1 VPNQAEVSRVRRF
14 AASAA
19 FASVSGA
26 MAYAA
31 FESWRG
37 GWGDWH
43 MWALAGLLG
52 VAAVGLSRRSL
63 LVQALSRGMAWL
75 AFAPLAIVTF
85 YAVLHGSIE
94 PEVAALTATS
104 GAALLLGRPMLHTK
118 EARAEFSPVR
128 FRRWLLSG
136 TTAAAAAGITTS
148 AFALEAF
155 ERGHLAAS
163 AGLGLFATA
172 LAGSAFGVLR
182 MRAWGILL
190 GGLTSLLALGGA
202 LVSHSEASL
211 AWLMAALPG
220 LLLMTPVLASKLGS
234 DKAQVTSPA
243 NLRVAEA
250 AEASQTRIRVDIDED
265 LAAVEEPLPPK
276 AVARVSG

>member
-1 VPNQAEVSRVRRF
+1 MPNQAEVSRARRF
-14 AASAA
+14 AASAS
-19 FASVSGA
+19 FATVSGA

-31 FESWRG
+31 FQSWRG

-52 VAAVGLSRRSL
+52 VAAVGLSRKSL
-63 LVQALSRGMAWL
+63 MVQVLSRGMAWL

-118 EARAEFSPVR
+118 EAHAEFSPVR

-190 GGLTSLLALGGA
+190 GGLTSILAVGGA

-220 LLLMTPVLASKLGS
+220 LLLMTPVFASKLGS
-234 DKAQVTSPA
+234 DKPHAVT
-243 NLRVAEA
+243 NLRIAEA

-265 LAAVEEPLPPK
+265 LAASEEPLPRK
-276 AVARVSG
+276 TVARVSG